1 MLYLRRSRGESA
13 FDVLN
18 TVLLLLLCAATLYPF
33 LYVISRSLMSDEERA
48 ERPFGLVPHRIDPSG
63 YVFIFSKKSL
73 LYTAYGVTIFRTV
86 VGTVLAV
93 LIEAMFAY
101 VIAKRSYPPR
111 VALTAMIAFTMW
123 FGGGLIP
130 SFLLIRSLGLVNSV
144 WVYII
149 PRLMSAWNIL
159 IMRNFFAQVP
169 ESLEE
174 SARMDGAND
183 AVILFRIVVPL
194 STAVLATMGLFH
206 AVSHWNEWFS
216 ALIYV
221 NDHKKWPVMLVLRQ
235 ILNEARQTD
244 ILDDINP
251 EYKPPTLSVQMATT
265 VVVAFPIIVV
275 YPFIQKHFTK
285 GIMIGSIKG

>member
-1 MLYLRRSRGESA
+1 
-13 FDVLN
+13 
-18 TVLLLLLCAATLYPF
+18 
-33 LYVISRSLMSDEERA
+33 
-48 ERPFGLVPHRIDPSG
+48 
-63 YVFIFSKKSL
+63 
-73 LYTAYGVTIFRTV
+73 
-86 VGTVLAV
+86 
-93 LIEAMFAY
+93 
-101 VIAKRSYPPR
+101 
-111 VALTAMIAFTMW
+111 MIAFTMW

-183 AVILFRIVVPL
+183 AVILFRVVVPL

>member
-1 MLYLRRSRGESA
+1 MLYIRKSRGEAA
-13 FDVLN
+13 FDIVNAL
-18 TVLLLLLCAATLYPF
+18 LLLLLCAATLYPF
-33 LYVISRSLMSDEERA
+33 FYVVSRSLMSDEERA
-48 ERPFGLVPHRIDPSG
+48 ERPFALVPHRIDPAG
-63 YVFIFSKKSL
+63 YLFIFSKKSL
-73 LYTAYGVTIFRTV
+73 LYTAYGITIFRTV
-86 VGTVLAV
+86 VGTLLAV

-111 VALTAMIAFTMW
+111 VFLTAMIAFTMW

-130 SFLLIRSLGLVNSV
+130 TFLLIRSLGLVNSV

-174 SARMDGAND
+174 SARIDGAND
-183 AVILFRIVVPL
+183 ALILFRIVLPL

-221 NDHKKWPVMLVLRQ
+221 NDHRKWPVMLVLRQ

-265 VVVAFPIIVV
+265 VVVAFPIIAV
-275 YPFIQKHFTK
+275 YPFIQKYFTK